1 MADPGGSLL
10 GTEGVIPYGNEHVV
24 ESPQKT
30 RRRTLIEFTLVFLGS
45 YVILFLWMPLCPITY
60 DEGIVLTA
68 AMRVAAGQIP
78 HRDFYANYGPAQFYV
93 LSWLFKVFGE
103 SIFVER
109 LYDLFIK
116 AALVT
121 SVYGIVSSYCRRS
134 VAAVASLTTV
144 LWLIG
149 IDLLTGTAQIPVSLL
164 NMIGCALVLP
174 LFVRNVSTRRLF
186 VAGAVAG
193 VAALFRYDT
202 GVALFAIQICVI
214 AIAIWAKDG
223 SNKFRTFAS
232 AFWPSL
238 LGFAVVALP
247 PALYYLSVAPVHAF
261 VHDMIVYPTK
271 YYHRGRNLPFPRINR
286 NSLENLG
293 IYLPVAVA
301 AVSFYVAFAARLG
314 VRKKDSHNL
323 FEWQGCL
330 VSFGLLTLV
339 MYMKGFVRV
348 GLGQM
353 YLSIIPS
360 VLLTAVLFEHRS
372 TCRRFVQV
380 SIVGLAGLY
389 VIAASWATRHEEW
402 SLYVHHLSAAE
413 RTFLSPRD
421 SPETKTWC
429 NSNNALTRGLCF
441 LPESDRIQTIEF
453 IDSHT
458 RPDQQLYVGI
468 TKHDRIIE
476 NDNIIYF
483 GAQRLPATHWSH
495 FDPGLQN
502 SYDIQTQMVQE
513 LSANPPPYIVLDS
526 EFDGWREPN
535 DSSKSTGVTLLDDY
549 IHREYQHVSTVG
561 HMAIW
566 QRLAA
571 PEL

>member
-1 MADPGGSLL
+1 M
-10 GTEGVIPYGNEHVV
+10 
-24 ESPQKT
+24 
-30 RRRTLIEFTLVFLGS
+30 RRRTLIEFTVVFLCS
-45 YVILFLWMPLCPITY
+45 YVVLFLWMPLRPYIY

-109 LYDLFIK
+109 LYDLLIK

-121 SVYGIVSSYCRRS
+121 SVYAIVSSYCRKS
-134 VAAVASLTTV
+134 VAAGASLITV
-144 LWLIG
+144 LWIIG
-149 IDLLTGTAQIPVSLL
+149 TDLLTGTAQIPVSLL

-174 LFVRNVSTRRLF
+174 LFVRNASTRRMF
-186 VAGAVAG
+186 AAGAVAG
-193 VAALFRYDT
+193 AAALFRYDT
-202 GVALFAIQICVI
+202 GVALFGIQICVI
-214 AIAIWAKDG
+214 AIAIWVKDG

-232 AFWPSL
+232 TFWPSL
-238 LGFAVVALP
+238 LGFAVVTLP
-247 PALYYLSVAPVHAF
+247 PALYYLSIAPIHPF

-271 YYHRGRNLPFPRINR
+271 YYGRGRNLPFPRINR
-286 NSLENLG
+286 KSLENLG
-293 IYLPVAVA
+293 NYLPVAVA
-301 AVSFYVAFAARLG
+301 AVSLYVAFAASLG
-314 VRKKDSHNL
+314 LRRKDSKKL
-323 FEWQGCL
+323 LEWQGCL

-339 MYMKGFVRV
+339 MYMKGFIRA

-353 YLSIIPS
+353 YLSILPS
-360 VLLTAVLFEHRS
+360 VLLAAVLFEHRS

-380 SIVGLAGLY
+380 SIVFLVGLY
-389 VIAASWATRHEEW
+389 VIAASWATRREAR
-402 SLYVHHLSAAE
+402 SLYVLQLSAAE
-413 RTFLSPRD
+413 RTLLSVRD
-421 SPETKTWC
+421 SPETQTWC

-458 RPDQQLYVGI
+458 RPDQRLFVGT
-468 TKHDRIIE
+468 TKHDRIVE
-476 NDNIIYF
+476 NDNLIYF

-502 SYDIQTQMVQE
+502 SYDTQTQMVQE
-513 LSANPPPYIVLDS
+513 LNANAPPYIVLDS

-549 IHREYQHVSTVG
+549 IHRKYQQVSTVG
-561 HMAIW
+561 RMAIW
-566 QRLAA
+566 QRVAA
-571 PEL
+571 PGLQ